1 MSEDGFDEGERV
13 GDWLKETESCIE
25 GSRIERDERERQ
37 SYTYVVYILLQ
48 DKIVEVKINLI

>member
-25 GSRIERDERERQ
+25 GSRIERDERERE
-37 SYTYVVYILLQ
+37 TELYVCCIH
-48 DKIVEVKINLI
+48 LITR